1 MALGLVL
8 QQALIIST
16 LVFLAILALWTQAGP
31 ILLFAGE
38 HAFQM
43 PLITRQIHAFQ
54 WRCILQPTYCGTCP
68 SLAHCCSTGRCL
80 H

>member
-38 HAFQM
+38 ERLPTLLKYLNKLH
-43 PLITRQIHAFQ
+43 TRE
-54 WRCILQPTYCGTCP
+54 RCILLKQDLLKVAAVC
-68 SLAHCCSTGRCL
+68 AV
-80 H
+80 